1 MKINKIFISHKFYQ
15 KKYDKDRAI
24 CYYLFQ
30 NYTEATYHKCSIEYL
45 FCKNTEKIVEKY

>member
-30 NYTEATYHKCSIEYL
+30 NYAEATYQPIMFYRVAFL
-45 FCKNTEKIVEKY
+45 